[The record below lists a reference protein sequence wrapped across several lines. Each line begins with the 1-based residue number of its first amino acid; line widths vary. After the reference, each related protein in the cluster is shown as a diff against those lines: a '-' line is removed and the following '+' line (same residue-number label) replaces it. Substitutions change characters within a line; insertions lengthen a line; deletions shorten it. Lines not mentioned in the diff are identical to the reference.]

1 MSVLHETFISNT
13 KFYMMNLIW
22 LAKATDEPTLQK
34 VSCKKYL
41 AKIVNRSKDIDII
54 HVNKKKSKKKQE

>member
-34 VSCKKYL
+34 PSLTITNLTKSILQKAFCKKYPCKKYL
-41 AKIVNRSKDIDII
+41 AKI
-54 HVNKKKSKKKQE
+54 

>member
-34 VSCKKYL
+34 VSCKKYPC
-41 AKIVNRSKDIDII
+41 KIVNRSKDIDYPC
-54 HVNKKKSKKKQE
+54 K

>member
-34 VSCKKYL
+34 PSPTITNLTKSILAKSILQKVSCKKYF
-41 AKIVNRSKDIDII
+41 AKI
-54 HVNKKKSKKKQE
+54 